1 MTEIDH
7 RGHWPQ
13 QRCKVGKFQEKKRLL
28 GIETQK
34 TPLFY
39 HFNTLKILS
48 TVTVVAWAAAMSAI
62 TTMSTI
68 PPMSAMST
76 ITAMSAIVTGRIYC
90 SRIVVNMQRIM
101 VHVQRI
107 MVNMQ
112 RIMLVQRI
120 AYK

>member
-39 HFNTLKILS
+39 HFNTLKILP
-48 TVTVVAWAAAMSAI
+48 TVTVVSWAAAMSA
-62 TTMSTI
+62 MST
-68 PPMSAMST
+68 MST
-76 ITAMSAIVTGRIYC
+76 ITAAIVTGRIYC
-90 SRIVVNMQRIM
+90 SRIVVNVQRVCVYMQRI
-101 VHVQRI
+101 V
-107 MVNMQ
+107 VNVE